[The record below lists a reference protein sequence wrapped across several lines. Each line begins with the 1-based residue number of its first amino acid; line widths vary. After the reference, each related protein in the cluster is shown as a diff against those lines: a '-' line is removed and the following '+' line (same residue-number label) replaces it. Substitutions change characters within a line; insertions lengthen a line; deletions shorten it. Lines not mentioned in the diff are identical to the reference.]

1 MNSMKT
7 LKDMKLENMA
17 SSLVT
22 VQYDTVEEWRNNSMN
37 NKKAAQKRE

>member
-22 VQYDTVEEWRNNSMN
+22 VQYDTVGE
-37 NKKAAQKRE
+37 

>member
-7 LKDMKLENMA
+7 LKNMKLENMA

-22 VQYDTVEEWRNNSMN
+22 VQYATVEEWRNNSIN
-37 NKKAAQKRE
+37 NKEAAQKWE